1 MMINVD
7 KRFIE
12 ILNKRGHKITW
23 EQFLEAYRVRKVE
36 REKKSKKRLEDL
48 SVFENMLIDSMK

>member
-12 ILNKRGHKITW
+12 ILNKRGYKITW
-23 EQFLEAYRVRKVE
+23 EQFMKAYSVRKEE
-36 REKKSKKRLEDL
+36 RKKTPKKPQEDL
-48 SVFENMLIDSMK
+48 SVFESMFIK

>member
-23 EQFLEAYRVRKVE
+23 EQFIEAYRVRKSE
-36 REKKSKKRLEDL
+36 REKTPKKPHKDL
-48 SVFENMLIDSMK
+48 VIFEAMLYNDI

>member
-1 MMINVD
+1 MLINID

-12 ILNKRGHKITW
+12 ILNRRGYKITW

-36 REKKSKKRLEDL
+36 REKTPKKSREDL
-48 SVFENMLIDSMK
+48 STFESALINSM